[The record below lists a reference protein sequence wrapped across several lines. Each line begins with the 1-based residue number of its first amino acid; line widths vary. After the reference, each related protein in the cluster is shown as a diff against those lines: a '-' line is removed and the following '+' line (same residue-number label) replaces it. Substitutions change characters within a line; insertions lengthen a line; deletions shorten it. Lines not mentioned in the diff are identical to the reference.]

1 MIVLTVLCVSSTRMG
16 ELRDLHGAWHASTV
30 LARGAV
36 GDGCGILASA
46 SWVDLL
52 DPFGYAPGSA
62 IETVRSESRRPE
74 HSVALAVHQT
84 I

>member
-1 MIVLTVLCVSSTRMG
+1 MG
-16 ELRDLHGAWHASTV
+16 ELRDSHGAWHASTI

-46 SWVDLL
+46 SWVDLQ
-52 DPFGYAPGSA
+52 DPFGHAPGPA
-62 IETVRSESRRPE
+62 IETVRSESSGPE

-84 I
+84 M